1 MLELNNV
8 VSGYGHLK
16 ILKGISLKIEKGQI
30 VTLIG
35 ANGAGKTT
43 TLNTVCGVVR
53 RWSGAILLEGEDIGG
68 RAVDEIVRRGITQVP
83 EGRKLFTEMTVR
95 ENLEMGAY
103 LRRDREEIKKDMQE
117 VCELFPILAKRQKQE
132 AGSLSGGE
140 QQMLAIARGMMAR
153 PRVLLLDEPSLGLA
167 PLLVEQIFRIIKE
180 INRRG
185 ATIFLVEQNAH
196 MALSIAH
203 KGYALAT
210 GEIIL
215 SGTGEELLH
224 NDQVRKAY
232 LGDY

>member
-1 MLELNNV
+1 MLELNKV
-8 VSGYGHLK
+8 ISGYGHLK
-16 ILKGISLKIEKGQI
+16 ILKGISLRIEKGQI

-53 RWSGAILLEGEDIGG
+53 RWSGSILFEEEDIGAL
-68 RAVDEIVRRGITQVP
+68 AVDEIVKRGITQVP

-103 LRRDREEIKKDMQE
+103 LRRDRDEIKKDMQE

-167 PLLVEQIFRIIKE
+167 PMLVEQIFKIIQE

-185 ATIFLVEQNAH
+185 TTIFLVEQNAH